1 MELNWTGVSIDKYPE
16 IAAEII
22 KILEK
27 ENISV
32 LCLKGDLGAGK
43 TTFSKAV
50 FSVLGVI
57 DEVQSPTFSLVNEY
71 HNEEGDSFF
80 HFDFYR
86 IKNIEEAY
94 DIGYEDYFYSG
105 NFCVVEW
112 PEMIEGLLNLPKGVI
127 FISGDGNSRNINLH
141 I

>member
-1 MELNWTGVSIDKYPE
+1 MELSWSDVGIENYPE
-16 IAAEII
+16 IAAEVIS
-22 KILEK
+22 ILEK
-27 ENISV
+27 ESIDI
-32 LCLKGDLGAGK
+32 LCIKGDLGAGK
-43 TTFSKAV
+43 TTFSKSFFAA
-50 FSVLGVI
+50 LGVI

-71 HNEEGDSFF
+71 QNSKGDSFY

-86 IKNIEEAY
+86 IKSIEEAY

-105 NFCVVEW
+105 SLCVIEW

-127 FISGDGNSRNINLH
+127 FISGEGNSRNINLH

>member
-1 MELNWTGVSIDKYPE
+1 MELNWTGVGIDKYPE

-22 KILEK
+22 RILEK

-105 NFCVVEW
+105 NLCVVEW

-127 FISGDGNSRNINLH
+127 FISGDGNSRNLKLYL
-141 I
+141 

>member
-1 MELNWTGVSIDKYPE
+1 MELNWTGVGIDKYPE

-22 KILEK
+22 RILEK

-43 TTFSKAV
+43 TTFSKSV

-71 HNEEGDSFF
+71 HNEKSDSFF

-105 NFCVVEW
+105 NLCVVEW

-127 FISGDGNSRNINLH
+127 FISGDGNSRNLKLYI
-141 I
+141 

>member
-127 FISGDGNSRNINLH
+127 FISGDGNSRNLKLYI
-141 I
+141 